1 MKDEQQ
7 DVKKRFVSGLG
18 GFFFRAK
25 DPGLLG
31 EWYEKYFDISSTL
44 SNQLWHQEAGPTVF
58 APFKEDTAYFGRREQ
73 MFMLNFR
80 VTNLDRFIDYL
91 KASGVLV
98 DEKRQHED
106 YGRFAW
112 VYDPEGN
119 KIELWEP
126 PQDNI
131 SLQ

>member
-1 MKDEQQ
+1 MKVDEQTG
-7 DVKKRFVSGLG
+7 DKRFVSGLG

-25 DPGLLG
+25 FPDSLG
-31 EWYEKYFDISSTL
+31 EWYEKYFGIASSQGD
-44 SNQLWHQEAGPTVF
+44 QLWQQEAGPTVF
-58 APFKEDTAYFGRREQ
+58 APFKEDTGYFGNRAQ

-80 VTNLDRFIDYL
+80 INDLDKFLDFLNL
-91 KASGVLV
+91 SGVRI
-98 DEKRQHED
+98 DEKRQDEA

-126 PQDNI
+126 PQDNK
-131 SLQ
+131 

>member
-1 MKDEQQ
+1 MTDDPAPAIKT
-7 DVKKRFVSGLG
+7 RFVSGLG

-25 DPGLLG
+25 DPGILG

-58 APFKEDTAYFGRREQ
+58 APFKEDTGYFGRKEQ

-80 VTNLDRFIDYL
+80 VYDLDLFLDFL
-91 KASGVLV
+91 QSSGVLI
-98 DEKRQHED
+98 DEKRQDES

-112 VYDPEGN
+112 IYDPEGN

-126 PQDNI
+126 PNVNK
-131 SLQ
+131 

>member
-1 MKDEQQ
+1 MTDDPATAIKT
-7 DVKKRFVSGLG
+7 RFVSGLG

-25 DPGLLG
+25 DPGILG

-58 APFKEDTAYFGRREQ
+58 APFKEDTGYFGRKEQ

-80 VTNLDRFIDYL
+80 VYDLDLFLDFL
-91 KASGVLV
+91 QTSGVLI
-98 DEKRQHED
+98 DEKRQDES

-112 VYDPEGN
+112 IYDPEGN

-126 PQDNI
+126 PN
-131 SLQ
+131 

>member
-1 MKDEQQ
+1 MTDDHAPAIKT
-7 DVKKRFVSGLG
+7 RFVSGLG

-25 DPGLLG
+25 DPGILG

-58 APFKEDTAYFGRREQ
+58 APFKEDTGYFGRKEQ

-80 VTNLDRFIDYL
+80 VYDLDLFLDFL
-91 KASGVLV
+91 QSSGVLI
-98 DEKRQHED
+98 DEKRQDES

-112 VYDPEGN
+112 IYDPEGN

-126 PQDNI
+126 PNENK
-131 SLQ
+131 

>member
-1 MKDEQQ
+1 MIDDPARAIKT
-7 DVKKRFVSGLG
+7 KFVSGLG

-25 DPGLLG
+25 DPGILG
-31 EWYEKYFDISSTL
+31 EWYEKYFEISSTL

-58 APFKEDTAYFGRREQ
+58 APFKEDTGYFGRKEQ

-80 VTNLDRFIDYL
+80 VYNLDLFLDFL
-91 KASGVLV
+91 QSSGVLI
-98 DEKRQHED
+98 DEKRQDES

-112 VYDPEGN
+112 IYDPEGN

-126 PQDNI
+126 PNANE
-131 SLQ
+131 